1 MAQLPKHCISLLAM
15 AGIHDTTVI
24 DLVTHDPASN
34 EYALIMTETRPWTD
48 SPEQLSQLRG

>member
-1 MAQLPKHCISLLAM
+1 M